1 MCSSCRANRH
11 AFWQQIDGLIE
22 IEKSKGKTT
31 GSLGTTKRG
40 IGPTYSSK
48 MDRTGFRVGDLYA
61 DWAGFCTRFR
71 DFIAKHKLRHA
82 VLEVDIEA
90 VLASTKTLAERLK
103 PMVTD
108 TVPYIHERLGNKK
121 LLVEGANA
129 TMLDIDFGTYP
140 YVTSS
145 STTAGG
151 VATGLGIP
159 PKEVKHVYGV
169 VKAYTTRVGAGGFP
183 TEQLN
188 KIGETMQEVGFEF
201 GVTTGRRRRCG
212 WLDLVVLKYSTLLN
226 GFKSLMITKLDIL
239 DSFKEIKVAVAY
251 TIGGETLK
259 SFPAHISKLDEL
271 EVVYETLPGWST
283 PIVSEESFRHRGA
296 FRAGTVPSRPRMSVV
311 LESNGGGG
319 EGRRRLGLAGRF
331 LAPTLTSRH
340 SLAGTLQV
348 DIRTYDALPENAKKY
363 LTFIEVR
370 VNLYPTHAPCGST
383 HRCHRCPNRTVG

>member
-1 MCSSCRANRH
+1 M
-11 AFWQQIDGLIE
+11 
-22 IEKSKGKTT
+22 EKSKGKTT

-82 VLEVDIEA
+82 DLEVDIEA

-251 TIGGETLK
+251 KIGGETLK

-283 PIVSEESFRHRGA
+283 PIVSEESFRHRPWWHCASPSPDVRGA
-296 FRAGTVPSRPRMSVV
+296 GK
-311 LESNGGGG
+311 
-319 EGRRRLGLAGRF
+319 RRR
-331 LAPTLTSRH
+331 
-340 SLAGTLQV
+340 Q
-348 DIRTYDALPENAKKY
+348 
-363 LTFIEVR
+363 
-370 VNLYPTHAPCGST
+370 
-383 HRCHRCPNRTVG
+383 